1 MGAHFYYLTVCVT
14 HTASAGLGMGG
25 GAVKHDAN
33 SEIWDSPFKISF
45 RNVAVH

>member
-14 HTASAGLGMGG
+14 HTASAGLGMG